1 MINIQIDNNIFD
13 NENIDIINNIN
24 LNIKKLENL
33 KNYLN
38 TNLFYKNIYNHTDH
52 IILKSF
58 CYMID
63 NDESFWIILTR
74 NFDFYNI
81 SKKINGRIEYSNN
94 EDYIYDEKLD
104 NHFTKMITNYEDIY
118 EFSKLSIKYKKYN
131 YIHFFLSYRYISR
144 I

>member
-24 LNIKKLENL
+24 INIQKLKKL
-33 KNYLN
+33 KIFLN
-38 TNLFYKNIYNHTDH
+38 TNIIYKNIYNHTDD

-63 NDESFWIILTR
+63 NNESFWIILTR

-118 EFSKLSIKYKKYN
+118 EFSKLSIKPQK
-131 YIHFFLSYRYISR
+131 I
-144 I
+144 

>member
-1 MINIQIDNNIFD
+1 MININIDNNIFD
-13 NENIDIINNIN
+13 NESNKIINNIN

-33 KNYLN
+33 KNFLN

-118 EFSKLSIKYKKYN
+118 EFSKLSIKSQK
-131 YIHFFLSYRYISR
+131 I
-144 I
+144 

>member
-1 MINIQIDNNIFD
+1 MININIDNNIFD
-13 NENIDIINNIN
+13 NESNKIINNIN
-24 LNIKKLENL
+24 LNIKKLKNQKNFL
-33 KNYLN
+33 KN
-38 TNLFYKNIYNHTDH
+38 NLFYKNIYNHTDH

-118 EFSKLSIKYKKYN
+118 EFSKLSIKSQK
-131 YIHFFLSYRYISR
+131 I
-144 I
+144 

>member
-1 MINIQIDNNIFD
+1 MININIDNNIFD
-13 NENIDIINNIN
+13 NESNKIINNIN

-33 KNYLN
+33 KNFLN

-81 SKKINGRIEYSNN
+81 SKKINGKIEYSNN
-94 EDYIYDEKLD
+94 EDYIYDENLD
-104 NHFTKMITNYEDIY
+104 NHFTQMIKNYEDIY
-118 EFSKLSIKYKKYN
+118 EFSKLSINTQK
-131 YIHFFLSYRYISR
+131 I
-144 I
+144 

>member
-24 LNIKKLENL
+24 INIQKLKKL
-33 KNYLN
+33 KIFLN
-38 TNLFYKNIYNHTDH
+38 TNIIYKNIYNHTDD
-52 IILKSF
+52 IIFKSF

-63 NDESFWIILTR
+63 NNESFWIILTR

-118 EFSKLSIKYKKYN
+118 EFSKLSIKPQK
-131 YIHFFLSYRYISR
+131 I
-144 I
+144 